1 MAEFTNKN
9 GERITLIT
17 KENLQDFFE
26 YVKNKNGYSDDIV
39 ISEDVKLADLFAG
52 YETKNQ
58 TEQWNLKY
66 AVTKTIKDV
75 LDR

>member
-26 YVKNKNGYSDDIV
+26 YVKDKNGYSNDIV
-39 ISEDVKLADLFAG
+39 ISEDVKLTDLFAG
-52 YETKNQ
+52 YETKSQ